1 MKKLLLLIITITTV
15 IGSAMA
21 QSITVSGVVTMKDDG
36 EPAIGAAVQVKGTN
50 KGTITDLDGKYS
62 ITVEKGQTLV
72 ITYIGMQTQ
81 EIVVKNEV
89 HNVILLSDSKMME
102 EVVVTAMGVR
112 QEKKKLN
119 FAVQSVGDDAI
130 SDSKS
135 ANFVNALQG
144 KISGVSVTTGGGS
157 PNSGQQI
164 ILRGISSINSSQGN
178 EPLFVLDGMPLS
190 GGANSMNDI
199 NPSDIENIT
208 VLKGAAAS
216 ALYGQEGANG
226 VIMITTRQSKVGKI
240 TVNASASWQLD
251 TPTRL
256 VETQTMYGP
265 GTLGFYKE
273 QTGGGWGP
281 TISETTPIYNN
292 VKNFF
297 QNGFYHKY
305 DINVTGGTEKFQ
317 GFASANFSRN
327 DGIVPN
333 DYLQKVGLMLK
344 GTYNI
349 SKQVS
354 ISMLANINNNQY
366 RTSGGSSVLQ
376 SVYAWPITDD
386 ITNYANPDG
395 SIRFRYFADEKA
407 NSPISPL
414 WSRYMDKNKNTSTR
428 NMLMGNIVYKPIKG
442 LEISGRVS
450 YDSNYYTFDGYTV
463 PRFDDSIIIP
473 EPDITSPYLTQSQ
486 LDKINKNL
494 LGSYSYTSSNRSL
507 LTATG
512 TISYHLELPKEFN
525 MDFMVGGEYK
535 DTRSE
540 SSAVAG
546 RDFIIPG
553 VYSMSNVSEVI
564 NVQDVSLTHRHK
576 RNAGVF
582 GEIRA
587 DYKGL
592 ASLSVTGRWD
602 WSSTILKEHNPY
614 FYPSVTAGIIWSEIF
629 KISNEKF
636 TYGKL
641 RGNWAKVG
649 KDAQPYLYDR
659 KYTQYPTLPD
669 GGYGT
674 DPSKSVAQNLQPEIS
689 TSWEIG
695 LELRFFQDRT
705 RFDFAYYST
714 TTDKQI
720 VTVRVSPSSGHI
732 LMTRNEGTIKNH
744 GFEFQYDQDII
755 KRKNVTWTL
764 GVNFGLNRGTLL
776 NLPDGMTEIQGT
788 QYGDIFPTSFLGG
801 STTAITGK
809 DYLRTEDGEVIIGED
824 GYPKI
829 NPTKSALIGNREP
842 LFQAGIS
849 TTFRYKNFKIS
860 ALFDGRLGGDV
871 ANITARSLW
880 SNGMHK
886 ALEQYRGRQ
895 VVWEGVV
902 DNGDGTYSPNT
913 TPIVLDYN
921 TITNYYSAVSSNFIE
936 DGSYI
941 SLRHLTLSYDF
952 TSLVNK
958 RSPITNLSVSLTGT
972 NLFILT
978 KYTGSNPM
986 INASSD
992 AGGTGSGGIDNYAVP
1007 TTRGFNFSFNIG
1019 F

>member
-1 MKKLLLLIITITTV
+1 MKRLLLLIVALSAVICTT
-15 IGSAMA
+15 MA
-21 QSITVSGVVTMKDDG
+21 ETITVSGVVTIKDDG
-36 EPAIGAAVQVKGTN
+36 EPAIGVAVQLKGTT

-62 ITVEKGQTLV
+62 IEAEKGQTLV
-72 ITYIGMQTQ
+72 FTYVGMQTQ
-81 EIVVKNEV
+81 EVKITGTTL
-89 HNVILLSDSKMME
+89 NVELSNDATMME

-119 FAVQSVGDDAI
+119 FAVQSVGDDVI
-130 SDSKS
+130 SDSKA

-178 EPLFVLDGMPLS
+178 EPLFILDGMPLS

-199 NPSDIENIT
+199 NANDIENIT

-240 TVNASASWQLD
+240 TVNANASLQLD
-251 TPTRL
+251 MPTRL

-265 GTLGFYKE
+265 GSLGFYKE

-281 TISETTPIYNN
+281 TISENTPIYNN

-305 DINVTGGTEKFQ
+305 DINITGGTEKFQ

-333 DYLQKVGLMLK
+333 DYLQKVGVMLK
-344 GTYNI
+344 GTYNV
-349 SKQVS
+349 SKQVT
-354 ISMLANINNNQY
+354 INMLANINNNQY
-366 RTSGGSSVLQ
+366 RSAGSSLQ
-376 SVYAWPITDD
+376 SVYSWPVTDD
-386 ITNYANPDG
+386 ITNYENPDG
-395 SIRFRYFADEKA
+395 SIRFRYYADEKA
-407 NSPISPL
+407 DSPISPL
-414 WSRYMDKNKNTSTR
+414 WSRYKDKGKNTSTR
-428 NMLMGNIVYKPIKG
+428 NMLMGSISYKPVKG
-442 LEISGRVS
+442 LEILGRVS
-450 YDSNYYTFDGYTV
+450 YDSNYYTYDGYTL
-463 PRFDDSIIIP
+463 PHFDDSIILE
-473 EPDITSPYLTQSQ
+473 EPDITSPYLSQSQ
-486 LDKINKNL
+486 LDKINKDK
-494 LGSYSYTSSNRSL
+494 LGTYSYQSSNRSL
-507 LTATG
+507 LTATA

-535 DTRSE
+535 DNQSAA
-540 SSAVAG
+540 SSIKG

-553 VYSMSNVSEVI
+553 VYSLSNVSEMI

-576 RNAGVF
+576 RNAGAF

-592 ASLSVTGRWD
+592 ASLSVTGRCD

-614 FYPSVTAGIIWSEIF
+614 FYPSVTAGLIWSEIF
-629 KISNEKF
+629 NIANEKF

-695 LELRFFQDRT
+695 LELRFFHDRT
-705 RFDFAYYST
+705 RFDLAYYST

-732 LMTRNEGTIKNH
+732 LMTRNEGTIKNQ
-744 GFEFQYDQDII
+744 GFEFQFDQDII
-755 KRKNVTWTL
+755 KKKNITWTL
-764 GVNFGLNRGTLL
+764 GVNLSLNRGKLL

-809 DYLRTEDGEVIIGED
+809 DYLRTEDGQVIVDED

-829 NPTKSALIGNREP
+829 NPTKSTLIGNREP

-849 TTFRYKNFKIS
+849 TTFRYKNFKVS

-895 VVWEGVV
+895 IVWDGVV

-958 RSPITNLSVSLTGT
+958 RSPITSLSVSLTGT
-972 NLFILT
+972 NLFLLT

-992 AGGTGSGGIDNYAVP
+992 AGGTGSAGIDNYAVP

>member
-1 MKKLLLLIITITTV
+1 MKRLLLLIVALSAVICTT
-15 IGSAMA
+15 MA
-21 QSITVSGVVTMKDDG
+21 ETITVSGVVTIKDDG
-36 EPAIGAAVQVKGTN
+36 EPAIGVAVQLKGTT

-62 ITVEKGQTLV
+62 LEAEKGQTLV
-72 ITYIGMQTQ
+72 FTYVGMQTQ
-81 EIVVKNEV
+81 EVKITGPT
-89 HNVILLSDSKMME
+89 HNVVLSNDATLME

-119 FAVQSVGDDAI
+119 FAVQSVGDDVI
-130 SDSKS
+130 SDSKA

-178 EPLFVLDGMPLS
+178 EPLFILDGMPLS

-199 NPSDIENIT
+199 NANDIENIT

-226 VIMITTRQSKVGKI
+226 VIMITTRQSQVGKI
-240 TVNASASWQLD
+240 TVNASASLQLD
-251 TPTRL
+251 MPTRL
-256 VETQTMYGP
+256 VQTQTMYGP
-265 GTLGFYKE
+265 GSLGFYKE

-281 TISETTPIYNN
+281 TISENTPIYDN

-297 QNGFYHKY
+297 NNGFYHKY
-305 DINVTGGTEKFQ
+305 DINITGGTEKFQ

-333 DYLQKVGLMLK
+333 DYLQKVGVMLK
-344 GTYNI
+344 GTYNV
-349 SKQVS
+349 SKQVT
-354 ISMLANINNNQY
+354 INMLANINNNQY
-366 RTSGGSSVLQ
+366 RSAGSSLQ
-376 SVYAWPITDD
+376 SVYSWPITDD
-386 ITNYANPDG
+386 ITNYENPDG
-395 SIRFRYFADEKA
+395 SIRFRYYADEKA
-407 NSPISPL
+407 DSPISPL
-414 WSRYMDKNKNTSTR
+414 WSRYKDKGKNTSTR
-428 NMLMGNIVYKPIKG
+428 NMLMGSISYKPVKG
-442 LEISGRVS
+442 LEILGRVS
-450 YDSNYYTFDGYTV
+450 YDSNYYTYDGYTL
-463 PRFDDSIIIP
+463 PHFDDSIILE
-473 EPDITSPYLTQSQ
+473 EPDITSPYLSQSQ
-486 LDKINKNL
+486 LDKIDKDK
-494 LGSYSYTSSNRSL
+494 LGTYSYQTSNRSL

-525 MDFMVGGEYK
+525 MDFMAGGEYK
-535 DTRSE
+535 DTQ
-540 SSAVAG
+540 SAASGIKG

-553 VYSMSNVSEVI
+553 VYNLSNVSEMI
-564 NVQDVSLTHRHK
+564 NVQDVTLTHRHK
-576 RNAGVF
+576 RNAGAF

-587 DYKGL
+587 DYNGL

-614 FYPSVTAGIIWSEIF
+614 FYPSVTAGLIWSEIF

-636 TYGKL
+636 TFGKL

-705 RFDFAYYST
+705 RFDLAYYST

-744 GFEFQYDQDII
+744 GFEFQFDQDII
-755 KRKNVTWTL
+755 KKKNITWTL
-764 GVNFGLNRGTLL
+764 GVNLSLNRGKLL
-776 NLPDGMTEIQGT
+776 NLPDGMTEIQGSS

-809 DYLRTEDGEVIIGED
+809 DYLRTDDGQVIVGED

-829 NPTKSALIGNREP
+829 NPTKSTLIGNREP

-895 VVWEGVV
+895 IVWEGVV

-941 SLRHLTLSYDF
+941 SLRHLTFSYDF

-958 RSPITNLSVSLTGT
+958 RSPITSLSVSLTGT
-972 NLFILT
+972 NLFLLT

-992 AGGTGSGGIDNYAVP
+992 AGGTGSAGIDNYAVP
-1007 TTRGFNFSFNIG
+1007 STRGFNFSFNIG

>member
-1 MKKLLLLIITITTV
+1 
-15 IGSAMA
+15 
-21 QSITVSGVVTMKDDG
+21 
-36 EPAIGAAVQVKGTN
+36 
-50 KGTITDLDGKYS
+50 
-62 ITVEKGQTLV
+62 
-72 ITYIGMQTQ
+72 
-81 EIVVKNEV
+81 
-89 HNVILLSDSKMME
+89 
-102 EVVVTAMGVR
+102 
-112 QEKKKLN
+112 
-119 FAVQSVGDDAI
+119 
-130 SDSKS
+130 
-135 ANFVNALQG
+135 
-144 KISGVSVTTGGGS
+144 
-157 PNSGQQI
+157 
-164 ILRGISSINSSQGN
+164 
-178 EPLFVLDGMPLS
+178 
-190 GGANSMNDI
+190 
-199 NPSDIENIT
+199 
-208 VLKGAAAS
+208 
-216 ALYGQEGANG
+216 
-226 VIMITTRQSKVGKI
+226 
-240 TVNASASWQLD
+240 
-251 TPTRL
+251 
-256 VETQTMYGP
+256 
-265 GTLGFYKE
+265 
-273 QTGGGWGP
+273 
-281 TISETTPIYNN
+281 
-292 VKNFF
+292 
-297 QNGFYHKY
+297 
-305 DINVTGGTEKFQ
+305 
-317 GFASANFSRN
+317 
-327 DGIVPN
+327 
-333 DYLQKVGLMLK
+333 
-344 GTYNI
+344 
-349 SKQVS
+349 
-354 ISMLANINNNQY
+354 
-366 RTSGGSSVLQ
+366 
-376 SVYAWPITDD
+376 
-386 ITNYANPDG
+386 
-395 SIRFRYFADEKA
+395 
-407 NSPISPL
+407 
-414 WSRYMDKNKNTSTR
+414 
-428 NMLMGNIVYKPIKG
+428 
-442 LEISGRVS
+442 
-450 YDSNYYTFDGYTV
+450 
-463 PRFDDSIIIP
+463 
-473 EPDITSPYLTQSQ
+473 
-486 LDKINKNL
+486 
-494 LGSYSYTSSNRSL
+494 
-507 LTATG
+507 
-512 TISYHLELPKEFN
+512 

-540 SSAVAG
+540 SAAMKG

-695 LELRFFQDRT
+695 LELRFWQDRT
-705 RFDFAYYST
+705 RFDLAYYST

-744 GFEFQYDQDII
+744 GFEFQFDQDII

-764 GVNFGLNRGTLL
+764 GVNFGLNRGKLL
-776 NLPDGMTEIQGT
+776 NLPDGLTEIQGT

-809 DYLRTEDGEVIIGED
+809 DYLRTEDGQVIVGED

-849 TTFRYKNFKIS
+849 TTFRYKNLRIS

-871 ANITARSLW
+871 ANVTARSLW
-880 SNGMHK
+880 SSGMHK
-886 ALEQYRGRQ
+886 SLEQYRGRQ
-895 VVWEGVV
+895 VVWDGVV

-913 TPIVLDYN
+913 TPIVLDYS
-921 TITNYYSAVSSNFIE
+921 TLTNYYSAVSSNFIE

-941 SLRHLTLSYDF
+941 SLRHLTISYDF

-958 RSPITNLSVSLTGT
+958 RSPITALSVSVTGT
-972 NLFILT
+972 DLFMLT

-992 AGGTGSGGIDNYAVP
+992 SGGTGSGGIDNFAVP